1 MSAVTLLPRVIS
13 ALAGPGL
20 LVAVWFSGAHWVD
33 VGDETCGG
41 VYRPDMWLN
50 DDACRNRMLLR
61 STWVVAMF
69 VVALALIYMA
79 VRARPR
85 RRA

>member
-1 MSAVTLLPRVIS
+1 MTVLPRAVS
-13 ALAGPGL
+13 AFAGAGL

-41 VYRPDMWLN
+41 VYRPDMWFN

-61 STWVVAMF
+61 ST
-69 VVALALIYMA
+69 
-79 VRARPR
+79 
-85 RRA
+85 

>member
-1 MSAVTLLPRVIS
+1 MGAVTVLPRAIS
-13 ALAGPGL
+13 AFAGAGL
-20 LVAVWFSGAHWVD
+20 LVAVLFSGAHWVD

-41 VYRPDMWLN
+41 VYRPDMWFN

-69 VVALALIYMA
+69 VLALALFYVA
-79 VRARPR
+79 LRARPR
-85 RRA
+85 RRV

>member
-1 MSAVTLLPRVIS
+1 MSAVTVLSRAAC
-13 ALAGPGL
+13 ALAGAGL
-20 LVAVWFSGAHWVD
+20 VVAVWFSGAHWVD

-41 VYRPDMWLN
+41 VYRPDMWFN
-50 DDACRNRMLLR
+50 DGACRNRMLVG
-61 STWVVAMF
+61 STWVLAMF

-79 VRARPR
+79 LRARPR

>member
-1 MSAVTLLPRVIS
+1 M
-13 ALAGPGL
+13 
-20 LVAVWFSGAHWVD
+20 WF
-33 VGDETCGG
+33 
-41 VYRPDMWLN
+41 N

-69 VVALALIYMA
+69 VAALVLIYLA